1 MTAPHILLIAGPSA
15 SGKSTLAKNLGN
27 YIAGKGHS
35 QAVFALDNYYR
46 DLSHLPEEQRA
57 QYNFDRPEAW
67 EYERILQDVQMLK
80 NGQPAEMP
88 IYDFH
93 THTRSSKTQWL
104 QPYDYMIFEG
114 LFALCYEELR
124 ALANLKVYVDLE
136 DSIALERRIKR
147 DTAERGRTRNSVIEQ
162 FRSTVQPA
170 NEAYIHPSKSTADI
184 ITPGRTLQE
193 AQLDAVLKH
202 LGI

>member
-1 MTAPHILLIAGPSA
+1 MTSPYILLITGPSA

-27 YIAGKGHS
+27 YIAGKGRS
-35 QAVFALDNYYR
+35 QVVFALDNYYR
-46 DLSHLPEEQRA
+46 DLSHLSEGQRA

-67 EYERILQDVQMLK
+67 EYERILRDVRMLK
-80 NGQPAEMP
+80 NGQPVEMP

-93 THTRSSKTQWL
+93 THMRSSKKQWL
-104 QPYDYMIFEG
+104 HPSDYMIFEG

-136 DSIALERRIKR
+136 DSIALQRRIQR
-147 DTAERGRTRNSVIEQ
+147 DTAERGRTRDSVIEQ

-170 NEAYIHPSKSTADI
+170 NEAYIHPSKSTADVI
-184 ITPGRTLQE
+184 ILGKTSQE
-193 AQLDAVLKH
+193 TQLGAILKH
-202 LGI
+202 LEI